1 MTPETHQYRP
11 SRLWKL
17 LSASRRLE
25 AAAAFWHWQEGSDAS
40 AAAQAV
46 DAIARHLNFRHK
58 SVMALPDARKA
69 QHLAALPAIPDAL
82 AARLLITYHLAA
94 QRPMMAA
101 FLDAL
106 GLAHD
111 NGLITAEHVSP
122 PDAARCRQ
130 AARSLATAFP
140 REDVSLY
147 LATLVSQDEE
157 TWAGLKNIADC

>member
-1 MTPETHQYRP
+1 MNPESHQFRP
-11 SRLWKL
+11 SKLWKL
-17 LSASRRLE
+17 LSAQRRSE
-25 AAAAFWHWQEGSDAS
+25 TAAAFWKDGADATT
-40 AAAQAV
+40 AAQAI

-58 SVMALPDARKA
+58 SVMALPDDRKA
-69 QHLAALPAIPDAL
+69 QHLASLPTLPDAL
-82 AARLLITYHLAA
+82 AARLLVTYHLAA

-111 NGLITAEHVSP
+111 NGLIADEHVKP
-122 PDAARCRQ
+122 PDAARCQQ
-130 AARSLATAFP
+130 AERSIAAAFP

-157 TWAGLKNIADC
+157 TWRGLKSIADC

>member
-1 MTPETHQYRP
+1 MSSESHQFRP
-11 SRLWKL
+11 SKLWKL
-17 LSASRRLE
+17 LSAQRRSE
-25 AAAAFWHWQEGSDAS
+25 TAAAFWRDGSDA
-40 AAAQAV
+40 AASAQAI

-58 SVMALPDARKA
+58 SVMALPDDRKA
-69 QHLAALPAIPDAL
+69 RHLASLPAVPDAV

-111 NGLITAEHVSP
+111 NGLIADEHVAP
-122 PDAARCRQ
+122 PDATRCQQ
-130 AARSLATAFP
+130 AARSIAAAFP

-157 TWAGLKNIADC
+157 TWGQLKKIVD

>member
-1 MTPETHQYRP
+1 MSSESHQFRP
-11 SRLWKL
+11 SKLWKL
-17 LSASRRLE
+17 LSAQRRSE
-25 AAAAFWHWQEGSDAS
+25 TAAAFWRDGSDA
-40 AAAQAV
+40 AASAQAI

-58 SVMALPDARKA
+58 SVMALPDDRKA
-69 QHLAALPAIPDAL
+69 RHLASLPAVPDAV

-111 NGLITAEHVSP
+111 NGLIADERVAP
-122 PDAARCRQ
+122 PDAARCQQ
-130 AARSLATAFP
+130 AARSIAAAFP

-157 TWAGLKNIADC
+157 AWKELKGITD